1 MVLFCLK
8 SKNKVRLEFSCIE
21 NAAKLLLE
29 FYSTGHAKIK
39 YGWDFKL
46 LEMLNYCAIGVLYC
60 SERKH
65 KVRLAFSFIETSEVM
80 YCSGFVLLKML
91 KYVVAGVLI
100 LLKS

>member
-39 YGWDFKL
+39 YGWGFKL
-46 LEMLNYCAIGVLYC
+46 LQMLNYCAIGVLYC
-60 SERKH
+60 SKRKH
-65 KVRLAFSFIETSEVM
+65 KARLFFFLVTLFRV
-80 YCSGFVLLKML
+80 GF
-91 KYVVAGVLI
+91 YYP
-100 LLKS
+100 